1 MAPSLL
7 QSAFNTFE
15 YYDVDIEKI
24 TGHKF
29 VQGYSETLQELQ
41 RGFGT
46 IDWTALDASEARKTM
61 GALSGNLIGAGLE
74 YVGETAKAGA
84 GALALALAGGAGPPG
99 AVVGLVSVAA
109 GVAIDMLLDKIAA
122 HLESDPIPM
131 VKGDW
136 VLVDDSGEFKA
147 SPANAGFRGDGF

>member
-84 GALALALAGGAGPPG
+84 GALALALAGGGGP
-99 AVVGLVSVAA
+99 
-109 GVAIDMLLDKIAA
+109 
-122 HLESDPIPM
+122 
-131 VKGDW
+131 
-136 VLVDDSGEFKA
+136 SG
-147 SPANAGFRGDGF
+147 SGCRVGFRRGWSGH